1 MVKGVGLKVRQL
13 GIIDVRVWEVKE
25 KGQSRMTPR
34 CPTWTTGCMGYFFLG
49 WGGFVGE
56 RCG

>member
-1 MVKGVGLKVRQL
+1 MDLKVRQL
-13 GIIDVRVWEVKE
+13 GIIDVLVWEVRE

-34 CPTWTTGCMGYFFLG
+34 CLTWTTGCMGYFFLG
-49 WGGFVGE
+49 LGGFVGE